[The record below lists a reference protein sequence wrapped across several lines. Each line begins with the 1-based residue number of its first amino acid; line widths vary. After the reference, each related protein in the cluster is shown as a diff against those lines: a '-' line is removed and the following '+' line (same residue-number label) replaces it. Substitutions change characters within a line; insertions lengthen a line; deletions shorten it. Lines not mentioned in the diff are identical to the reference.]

1 MGRSAAVVT
10 ELQNDA
16 IEMASLD
23 DDIASILVAIEA
35 EAVPEHL
42 TSLAVKLQEA
52 LLERKRRNVPN

>member
-35 EAVPEHL
+35 ETVPQHL